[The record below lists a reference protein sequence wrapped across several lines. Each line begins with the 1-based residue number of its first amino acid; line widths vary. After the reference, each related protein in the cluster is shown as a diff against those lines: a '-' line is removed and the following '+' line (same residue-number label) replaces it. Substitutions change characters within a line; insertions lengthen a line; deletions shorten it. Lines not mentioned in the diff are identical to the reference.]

1 MKAKITLLCIYMLS
15 ISLLTACFDATEL
28 DELAIALLIGI
39 DLEDDKILITAEV
52 INLQYSSDSSSSGN
66 VSVKYVQGTGNTVLE
81 ALRDITLKFGHRI
94 YGAHTKAIIFGED
107 LAKKGVMPYMDQLFR
122 ARELRESAYV
132 LVAKE
137 AKAYEVMG
145 VSSGLEP
152 IPANYIISLID
163 SIRYN
168 PKTIDTNMMDF
179 VKHYYHMGRHPIVA
193 ILEKRQKKGINQ
205 TEKEVGTKDFE
216 LSSIGSAVFKN
227 DTLVGYLSGNDT
239 KALNYILN
247 NVKGGIITFP
257 TPVDSDETL
266 FSSLSTIKVRTKN
279 DVDFK
284 DGRLILKTKI
294 TISGYLGEIDG
305 DMDISNYESLEKMA
319 QACSQTVKEGIEMT
333 VKKVQKEFGFD
344 IFGFGHVLHKKH
356 TEEWRKIEG
365 KWDDLFAEAD
375 FQIEVVTN
383 IMSSGLLNKPL
394 TVKEK

>member
-15 ISLLTACFDATEL
+15 ISLLTACFDATKL

-163 SIRYN
+163 SIKYN

-294 TISGYLGEIDG
+294 TISGNLGEIDG

>member
-163 SIRYN
+163 SIKYN

>member
-145 VSSGLEP
+145 VSSGFEP

-163 SIRYN
+163 SIKYN

-294 TISGYLGEIDG
+294 TISGNLGEIDG

>member
-15 ISLLTACFDATEL
+15 ISLLTACFDATKL

-52 INLQYSSDSSSSGN
+52 INLQYSSDSSSSEN

-294 TISGYLGEIDG
+294 TISGNLGEIDG

-383 IMSSGLLNKPL
+383 IISSGLLNKNH
-394 TVKEK
+394 